1 MSAAAGAASGPRRHV
16 VADLGGTTLRI
27 GRIAADGGIEAVR
40 RVTTDGIGRH
50 GPGPARTLQR
60 RVLDQLVRQLEEY
73 LDSPDGHGASAVG
86 LSFAGPLAKDG
97 VVRAAPTLWGA
108 EADPVHVGDL
118 LSARLGLPVL
128 VANDITAAA
137 WRYAET
143 EAQPFC
149 LITISSGIGSK
160 VFRHGEVLVDDQ
172 GHGGELGHWRVDPS
186 EDATPC
192 DCGGRGHL
200 GAVASGRGILR
211 AARAAAAADP
221 PAFARSALAAPAGHR
236 PEGITNEALARAV
249 RAGDPFA
256 TRTLRGSLRPLASA
270 VNCLFTAIGIRRYL
284 FIGGFAVAVGERFVS
299 LLGDELVRLGCFG
312 LDGAEARAMLALG
325 AADDDHCLIGMG
337 RMLQRSPHPI
347 PVLEDS
353 V

>member
-1 MSAAAGAASGPRRHV
+1 MSAAHIDGPGPRRHI
-16 VADLGGTTLRI
+16 VADLGGTSLRI
-27 GRIAADGGIEAVR
+27 GRITAHGGVEAVR
-40 RVTTDGIGRH
+40 RVATDGIGR
-50 GPGPARTLQR
+50 PAPRSARSPQR
-60 RVLDQLVRQLEEY
+60 RVLDQLVRELEEY
-73 LDSPDGHGASAVG
+73 LCSPDGQGANAVG
-86 LSFAGPLAKDG
+86 LSFAGPMTKDG

-108 EADPVHVGDL
+108 EAEPVHVGDL

-143 EAQPFC
+143 ETQPFC

-172 GHGGELGHWRVDPS
+172 GHGGELGHWRIDPS
-186 EDATPC
+186 EDAAPC

-211 AARAAAAADP
+211 AAREAAAADP
-221 PAFARSALAAPAGHR
+221 AAFARSVLAAPAGHR
-236 PEGITNEALARAV
+236 PEGITNEALALAV

-256 TRTLRGSLRPLASA
+256 TNTLRRSLRPLASA
-270 VNCLFTAIGIRRYL
+270 VNCLFTAIGVRRYL

-312 LDGAEARAMLALG
+312 LDSAETRAMLALG
-325 AADDDHCLIGMG
+325 AGDDDHCLIGMG
-337 RMLQRSPHPI
+337 RMLERSSHLT

>member
-1 MSAAAGAASGPRRHV
+1 MTATGTTAPGPGRPV

-27 GRIAADGGIEAVR
+27 GRIAAHGGVEAVR
-40 RVTTDGIGRH
+40 RVATDGIGRH
-50 GPGPARTLQR
+50 GPGSARTLQD
-60 RVLDQLVRQLEEY
+60 RVLRQLARELEEY
-73 LDSPDGHGASAVG
+73 LRSPAGHGASAVG

-97 VVRAAPTLWGA
+97 VVRAAPTLWGGR
-108 EADPVHVGDL
+108 ADPVHVGDL

-137 WRYAET
+137 WRYAER
-143 EAQPFC
+143 EPEPFC

-172 GHGGELGHWRVDPS
+172 GHGGELGHWRIDLS
-186 EDATPC
+186 EDAPPC

-200 GAVASGRGILR
+200 GAVASGRGILL
-211 AARAAAAADP
+211 AARRAAAADP
-221 PAFARSALAAPAGHR
+221 RAFARSALAAPAGDR
-236 PEGITNEALARAV
+236 PEGITNEALAGAV

-256 TRTLRGSLRPLASA
+256 TETLRGSLRPLASA
-270 VNCLFTAIGIRRYL
+270 VDCLFTAIGVRRYL
-284 FIGGFAVAVGERFVS
+284 FIGGFAVAVGDRFVS
-299 LLGDELVRLGCFG
+299 LLGDELVRHGCFG
-312 LDGAEARAMLALG
+312 LDDDETRAMLALG

-337 RMLQRSPHPI
+337 RMLDRFPHPV
-347 PVLEDS
+347 PVLEES